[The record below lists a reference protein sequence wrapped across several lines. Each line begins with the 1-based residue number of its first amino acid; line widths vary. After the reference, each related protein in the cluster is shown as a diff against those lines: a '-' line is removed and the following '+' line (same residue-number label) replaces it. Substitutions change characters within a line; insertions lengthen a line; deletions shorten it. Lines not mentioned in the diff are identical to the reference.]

1 MKFLPFNLL
10 FTLLYNPVLDLQTI
24 VSAAGKFPLIMVE
37 LTIFIAFVSLL
48 EGILKLIYFVVNKS
62 HRTPNDLNSPITKT

>member
-48 EGILKLIYFVVNKS
+48 EGILKLIYFVVTKS
-62 HRTPNDLNSPITKT
+62 HRTSNDLNSPITKT

>member
-1 MKFLPFNLL
+1 
-10 FTLLYNPVLDLQTI
+10 
-24 VSAAGKFPLIMVE
+24 MVE